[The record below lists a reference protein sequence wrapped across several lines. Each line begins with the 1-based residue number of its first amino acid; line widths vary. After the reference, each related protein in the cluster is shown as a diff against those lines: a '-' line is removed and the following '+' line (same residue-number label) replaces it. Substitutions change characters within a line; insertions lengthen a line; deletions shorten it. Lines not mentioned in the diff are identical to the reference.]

1 MLKSSFI
8 LYSSII
14 ENLLSFYRIR
24 LFLMTDSV
32 NKGKL
37 DTVST
42 VSEGLNVNND
52 QQKEKQ
58 KDDLNGRQQEKLR
71 LINV

>member
-1 MLKSSFI
+1 
-8 LYSSII
+8 
-14 ENLLSFYRIR
+14 
-24 LFLMTDSV
+24 MTDSV

-58 KDDLNGRQQEKLR
+58 KRRFKWTPARKSAFDK
-71 LINV
+71 